1 MQIIH
6 SAPSENAANE
16 DIENAANE
24 DIENAADEDHENNA
38 ANEDN
43 ENDEDIDE
51 GIQDIDEG
59 IQDIDEGIQE
69 LQVTAGINKAPIVY
83 VPPDH
88 VHEENNQA
96 ATSNDIPQVTQD
108 AENTAPRKNGG
119 GTRKRNREEFNLQNT
134 GPFSMLH
141 QMAEGP
147 RDRTRREFQ
156 AELFHVNAPKEK
168 TNTKR
173 KRNDKAKRNDNAPS
187 IQRGKRSNNAQEVMI
202 YICVS

>member
-38 ANEDN
+38 ANEDHENNAANEDN

-51 GIQDIDEG
+51 GIQD
-59 IQDIDEGIQE
+59 

-134 GPFSMLH
+134 GPFSML

-147 RDRTRREFQ
+147 RERTRRDLQ
-156 AELFHVNAPKEK
+156 AEFVEIVEIYKK

>member
-6 SAPSENAANE
+6 SAPS
-16 DIENAANE
+16 ENAANE

-59 IQDIDEGIQE
+59 IQD

-134 GPFSMLH
+134 GPFSML

-147 RDRTRREFQ
+147 RERTRRDLQTEFV
-156 AELFHVNAPKEK
+156 EIVEIYKK